1 MGNNG
6 DFYRK
11 NLSLLDVGEF
21 YSDNL
26 VIFTENS
33 DEQWDRINASNP
45 LLCEVLTMVFGEH
58 AKYMVTEIKADVTD
72 KDIVNIVNNHN
83 RASPKSRDLVLTR
96 SRLNLD

>member
-1 MGNNG
+1 MGNSG

-11 NLSLLDVGEF
+11 SMSLLDVGEF

-45 LLCEVLTMVFGEH
+45 ILCEALTVIFGEN
-58 AKYMVTEIKADVTD
+58 AKYMVTEIRAGVTD
-72 KDIVNIVNNHN
+72 KDIVNIVNSHN
-83 RASPKSRDLVLTR
+83 RGSPKSRELRLTR

>member
-33 DEQWDRINASNP
+33 DEQWERISSSNP
-45 LLCEVLTMVFGEH
+45 LLCKTLIAIFGEK
-58 AKYMVTEIKADVTD
+58 AKYMVTEINAEVTD
-72 KDIVNIVNNHN
+72 RDIISIVNTHGREIPKN
-83 RASPKSRDLVLTR
+83 RELRLPR

>member
-45 LLCEVLTMVFGEH
+45 LLCEVLTMVFGEN

-83 RASPKSRDLVLTR
+83 RGSPKSRDLVLTR
-96 SRLNLD
+96 RRLNLD

>member
-45 LLCEVLTMVFGEH
+45 LLCEALTMIFGEN
-58 AKYMVTEIKADVTD
+58 AKYMATEIRADVTD
-72 KDIVNIVNNHN
+72 KDIVNVVNKHN
-83 RASPKSRDLVLTR
+83 RGSTKSREVRLTR
-96 SRLNLD
+96 SRLNMD